1 MSDTAPRVDLR
12 PDHWRIVRTVLH
24 RHLPMRRVVA
34 FGSRATWTAKEYS
47 DLDLAV
53 LGDEPLPLDSAAAL
67 AEGFGESDL
76 PFKVDVV
83 AWADIDDHLRDI
95 IRRDAV
101 DVQTPEAG
109 PASTPGTPS
118 CADRLHLSARHRRV
132 LEALLREHLPD
143 VEAWACCSRVNGRR
157 RTGSDLD
164 LVLRGPGLEKIP
176 AEQLAGFA
184 DAVRESTI
192 PFLVEAKDWTRLS
205 ERFRRE
211 IEQTHYVLM
220 PKPSTVNH
228 PPPHPHEVSP
238 SDSSDRSTSSL
249 EEMCELIVDCP
260 HFTPEWTDHGYLV
273 IRNQNIRNGRLDLSN
288 PSFTHIDD
296 FERRVKRARPRPG
309 DIVFTREAPMGE
321 VCRLPEDLECCVGQR
336 QVLLRPGNDVDGT
349 YLFYA
354 LQSPFVRRRIFWNEG
369 TGSTVSNV
377 RIPVLKALL
386 IPRLGSGERFVAQ
399 CLGALDDKIELNRRM
414 NETLE
419 AMARALFKS
428 WFVDFEPVKAKIA
441 GGHLPFPRMV
451 SDLFPDRL
459 VESSVGMVPSGW
471 HISEIG
477 KEVTAVG
484 GATPSTKEA
493 AFWTPGEH
501 AWATPKDLSALTAP
515 ALLDTAKKVTST
527 GLATISSGL
536 LPWGTVLMSS
546 RAPIGYLAIAEMPV
560 AVNQGFIAMVC
571 QQRLPNLYVLFWCR
585 ENLPYIRN
593 IAGGSTFAEISK
605 KSFRPIPVLV
615 PPPNALDSFS
625 RLVGPLY
632 DRIVGNVRHTTR
644 LIGVRNLLLP
654 SLISGEIPVPQ
665 AEKVLEKSL

>member
-1 MSDTAPRVDLR
+1 M
-12 PDHWRIVRTVLH
+12 
-24 RHLPMRRVVA
+24 VA
-34 FGSRATWTAKEYS
+34 FGSRARWTAKEYS

-53 LGDEPLPLDSAAAL
+53 LDDEPLPIDAAAAL

-83 AWADIDDHLRDI
+83 VWADINDHLRDI

-109 PASTPGTPS
+109 PASAPGAPS
-118 CADRLHLSARHRRV
+118 CADRLHLSATHRRV
-132 LEALLREHLPD
+132 LDVLLREHLPD
-143 VEAWACCSRVNGRR
+143 VEVWACGSRVNERSH
-157 RTGSDLD
+157 TGSDLE
-164 LVLRGPGLEKIP
+164 LVLRGPGLEEIP
-176 AEQLAGFA
+176 AERLAHFTN
-184 DAVRESTI
+184 AVRESTI
-192 PFLVEAKDWTRLS
+192 PFLVEVRDWARLPQS
-205 ERFRRE
+205 CHRE
-211 IEQTHYVLM
+211 IERDHAALRT
-220 PKPSTVNH
+220 P
-228 PPPHPHEVSP
+228 
-238 SDSSDRSTSSL
+238 TSRLLSGKSCWPRVQL
-249 EEMCELIVDCP
+249 GAVMELLTGFP
-260 HFTPEWTDHGYLV
+260 FKSEQYTDDH
-273 IRNQNIRNGRLDLSN
+273 
-288 PSFTHIDD
+288 H
-296 FERRVKRARPRPG
+296 APR
-309 DIVFTREAPMGE
+309 
-321 VCRLPEDLECCVGQR
+321 
-336 QVLLRPGNDVDGT
+336 LLRGDNVAQGTLRWSGAKRLAASATTVDAGYWLQEGDVVLAMDRPWIEAG
-349 YLFYA
+349 LKYA
-354 LQSPFVRRRIFWNEG
+354 SVRR
-369 TGSTVSNV
+369 TDL
-377 RIPVLKALL
+377 PALL
-386 IPRLGSGERFVAQ
+386 VQRVARLRGGERLHTRFLHYLLGSRGFTQYVTSVQTGTAVPHISARQIKDFAF
-399 CLGALDDKIELNRRM
+399 CLPSLSEQRAIAHILGTLDDRIELNRRM

-419 AMARALFKS
+419 AVARTLFKS
-428 WFVDFEPVKAKIA
+428 WFVDFEPVRAKMA

-515 ALLDTAKKVTST
+515 VLLDTAKKVTST